1 MYDTTLTLD
10 GALVQHGENN
20 SRVYMMD
27 IKKADPIPLIAHMSK
42 LAVKNGYGKIF
53 SKVPNSK
60 SKAFLQAGYNVE
72 ALVNGLYGGTEK
84 GLFLSKYFT
93 SERGQES
100 KISEYK
106 QVLSLAKAKN
116 KSPLPD
122 LEKGTKVRLCTIED
136 IPRMS
141 FLYKQVFSSYP
152 FPIEDPA
159 FIEASLKGTTLFA
172 GIEKKGTL
180 VALASAECNFAED
193 HLHSEMTDFATL
205 PSHRGNSYASHL
217 LLFLEQEAEKK
228 GIKTAFTIARAISKG
243 MNITFSKTGYLYGGR
258 LKNNTDISGNIE
270 SMNVWYKDLTAK
282 AV

>member
-27 IKKADPIPLIAHMSK
+27 IKEADPISLITHMDK
-42 LAVKNGYGKIF
+42 LALKNGYGKIF

-60 SKAFLQAGYNVE
+60 SKAFLQSGFDVE
-72 ALVNGLYGGTEK
+72 ALVNGLYGGKEK
-84 GLFLSKYFT
+84 GLFLSKYFK

-100 KISEYK
+100 NALAYK
-106 QVLSLAKAKN
+106 QVLSLAQAKK
-116 KSPLPD
+116 KSPVTSLG
-122 LEKGTKVRLCTIED
+122 KGTRVRLCTLED

-141 FLYKQVFSSYP
+141 MLYKQVFSSYP
-152 FPIEDPA
+152 FPIDDPA
-159 FIEASLKGTTLFA
+159 FIEASLKGDTLFA
-172 GIEKKGTL
+172 GIEKKGIL
-180 VALASAECNFAED
+180 IALASAECNFEND
-193 HLHSEMTDFATL
+193 HLHCEMTDFATL

-217 LLFLEQEAEKK
+217 LLFLEQEAEKR

-243 MNITFSKTGYLYGGR
+243 MNITFSKTGYSYGGR

-270 SMNVWYKDLTAK
+270 SMNVWYKDLTGK

>member
-1 MYDTTLTLD
+1 MYDTTLALD

-27 IKKADPIPLIAHMSK
+27 IREADPVFLIAHMNK
-42 LAVKNGYGKIF
+42 LAVKHGYGKIF
-53 SKVPNSK
+53 SKVPKSK
-60 SKAFLQAGYNVE
+60 SKAFLQAGFAVE

-84 GLFLSKYFT
+84 GLFLCKYFT
-93 SERGQES
+93 SEREQEL
-100 KISEYK
+100 KIPEYN
-106 QVLSLAKAKN
+106 QVLSLAQAKN
-116 KSPLPD
+116 TSPLPP
-122 LEKGTKVRLCTIED
+122 LGKGTRVRLCTVED

-141 FLYKQVFSSYP
+141 LLYKQVFSSYP
-152 FPIEDPA
+152 FPIDDPL
-159 FIEASLKGTTLFA
+159 FIESSLKGTTLFA
-172 GIEKKGTL
+172 GIEKKGNL
-180 VALASAECNFAED
+180 VALASAECNFAKD

-205 PSHRGNSYASHL
+205 PSHRGNNYASHL
-217 LLFLEQEAEKK
+217 LLFLEQEAQKK

-243 MNITFSKTGYLYGGR
+243 MNITFSKAGYLYGGR